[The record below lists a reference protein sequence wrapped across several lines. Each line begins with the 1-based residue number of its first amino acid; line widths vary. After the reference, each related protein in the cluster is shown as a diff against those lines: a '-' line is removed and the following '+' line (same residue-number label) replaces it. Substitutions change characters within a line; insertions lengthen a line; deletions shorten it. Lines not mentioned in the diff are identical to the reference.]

1 MTPIQILLIDDH
13 PIVRQGIRSLLSTY
27 ADLRVVG
34 EAASVAEATTLVQH
48 TAADLILLDIRMPD
62 GTGLQ
67 LLRTLRAASIHMKVL
82 IITSFDD
89 EEYVLEALQ
98 QGADGYV
105 LKNASDETLVHA
117 IRTVMSGEKVLSP
130 QITDQMVQHLLRTP
144 SLPQTSGFTAEELT
158 ILKHLVQGDSNQT
171 IATAL
176 SYSNATIKRKLRGIF
191 DKLQVESR
199 TEAAA
204 EAIRQGLL

>member
-1 MTPIQILLIDDH
+1 MTPIQILLVDDH

-27 ADLRVVG
+27 PDLHVVG
-34 EAASVAEATTLVQH
+34 EAASVAEATTLIQH
-48 TAADLILLDIRMPD
+48 TTADLILLDIRMPD

-67 LLRTLRAASIHMKVL
+67 VLRALRATTKAIKVL

-117 IRTVMSGEKVLSP
+117 IRTVMSGERVLSP
-130 QITDQMVQHLLRTP
+130 QITDHMVQQLLRAP
-144 SLPQTSGFTAEELT
+144 SASANSDITVEEIT
-158 ILKHLVQGDSNQT
+158 ILNHLVQGDSNHT
-171 IATAL
+171 IATTLA
-176 SYSNATIKRKLRGIF
+176 YSDATIKRKLRRIF
-191 DKLQVESR
+191 DKLHVESR

-204 EAIRQGLL
+204 EAIRRGLV

>member
-1 MTPIQILLIDDH
+1 MTPIQILLVDDH

-27 ADLRVVG
+27 PDLHVVG
-34 EAASVAEATTLVQH
+34 EAASVAEATTLIQH
-48 TAADLILLDIRMPD
+48 TTADLILLDIRMAD

-67 LLRTLRAASIHMKVL
+67 VLRTLRATAKAIKVL

-117 IRTVMSGEKVLSP
+117 IRTVMSGERVLSP
-130 QITDQMVQHLLRTP
+130 QITDHMVQQLLRAP
-144 SLPQTSGFTAEELT
+144 SASANSDITVEEIT
-158 ILKHLVQGDSNQT
+158 ILNHLVQGDSNHT
-171 IATAL
+171 IATTLA
-176 SYSNATIKRKLRGIF
+176 YSDATIKRKLRRIF
-191 DKLQVESR
+191 DKLHVESR

-204 EAIRQGLL
+204 EAIRRGLV

>member
-27 ADLRVVG
+27 PDLHVVG
-34 EAASVAEATTLVQH
+34 EAASVAEATILIQQT
-48 TAADLILLDIRMPD
+48 TADLILLDIRMPD

-67 LLRTLRAASIHMKVL
+67 VLRALRATSKTTKVL

-117 IRTVMSGEKVLSP
+117 IRTVMSGERVLSP
-130 QITDQMVQHLLRTP
+130 QITDQMVQQLLRAP
-144 SLPQTSGFTAEELT
+144 STSTNSDITAEEIT

-171 IATAL
+171 IATSLA
-176 SYSNATIKRKLRGIF
+176 YSNATIKRKLRRIF
-191 DKLQVESR
+191 DKLHVESR

-204 EAIRQGLL
+204 EAIRRGLV